1 MPKYSNVLLLAMRGF
16 NYSIIADLSL
26 QQNTGTLLNEKAQ
39 IQKQL
44 MPENVDCC
52 LYVSGL

>member
-26 QQNTGTLLNEKAQ
+26 QQNIGRLRNKKAQ
-39 IQKQL
+39 IQKQF
-44 MPENVDCC
+44 MPENVEYW